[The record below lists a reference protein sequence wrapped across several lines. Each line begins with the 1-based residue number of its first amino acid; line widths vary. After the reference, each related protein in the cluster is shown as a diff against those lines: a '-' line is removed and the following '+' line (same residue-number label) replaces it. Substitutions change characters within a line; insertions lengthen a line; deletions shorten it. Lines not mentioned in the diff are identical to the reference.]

1 MSRRKIHLQSTI
13 LSAAGFGGGFA
24 LGAWLSN
31 LIFSSDF
38 LNPILSLS
46 QTGRLIVGLALVL
59 VVAGVGG
66 AIAGAIGG
74 LTLSYA
80 HQSPRRAGYVWR
92 SALSF
97 GVGYALVVIPLTLA
111 ISLMSFNDLAEASPI
126 GLMIPLWVMG
136 AIFGA
141 VSGLILGLLTVGRD
155 TWRVFLVGTVAFAFG
170 GSGLGYGFWNFLS
183 RNIAGDNATTWSLV
197 AGVVIFGAIGGGS
210 LGFLYSWLAHRQPAP
225 SLPARLSTR
234 IKQLSPIRRVLAIT
248 GLVILALLLRALWI
262 ISPFSTQPAQLAS
275 TLESNTVGTHWAVP
289 VIVSEAGAQPALAA
303 DAVNAAALVWSRPQN
318 EGADVFF
325 ATRSSDDAIWSAAVN
340 VSNSAARL
348 SHAPQLAFDSQGN
361 AHLVWVEA
369 AQQPDAS
376 EILYSRCQGLTCSS
390 PVSLSSPDG
399 VDCLVELSAQNDAP
413 GIAIDGNDRLMV
425 VWRNGESELLFS
437 TGQAGLPLPGPAGC
451 IPIDD
456 GPSAS
461 QPRLAGSGDAFGLV
475 FEQDSR
481 IYLAQYAGGNW
492 SIAEAVGSGSQPEI
506 FFDADSQLHL
516 AWCGLE
522 QRLVI
527 RLETGQPQELP
538 NSGCLG
544 RPALGQNNSELLRL
558 VWLADEVQNV
568 AGVVR
573 PNAVIYE
580 SSKTD
585 AGWTEP
591 AIIAQTSEVVQPAL
605 ASDGTGMLHLAWID
619 ASGLNYATHTAYDCS
634 DADLSPIGQTI
645 YDAVRQ
651 AKYRPTTDNIPYC
664 NNQYDNLIHVPNPL
678 PAYSEAP
685 PTPNGPYDKFAQLA
699 QTAQYEVVFA
709 TMWYDGVKQADSPGR
724 VLAQGIAGLYQK
736 LKADP
741 SRYPRGLTV
750 RILLGNPPGFGLF
763 PNLNHQVWRVMDDLQ
778 AAGIP
783 ELRNDEI
790 GWNLEV
796 ANFSGA
802 WPHSHT
808 KLMIVDGKVIQV
820 PGYNMQHTHLPKEHP
835 SGKGQ
840 GRVDLGMQVTGPAAQ
855 TALRAYDDLWQAA
868 THIHC
873 PDLTSGLPIVWMLG
887 CQAKRGVPQHV
898 PEVLRYYVP
907 DESSNAFSIYRS
919 NPFRESDEA
928 YAAALA
934 SATSS
939 IDTIH
944 INFSLELVCALNLF
958 IEACNYANRLDYMEA
973 LMQAVEKNDVEVRIL
988 VSDVAWV
995 GLENNIAIKA
1005 FEDERAA
1012 RGLSDNVEIRY
1023 FEQDM
1028 HMKSALID
1036 DEFLIVGNQNFH
1048 YSAWNSGGLTEFNVG
1063 VEAPQAVQD
1072 YQRFFNYYWD
1082 RAKRR
1087 N

>member
-1 MSRRKIHLQSTI
+1 
-13 LSAAGFGGGFA
+13 
-24 LGAWLSN
+24 
-31 LIFSSDF
+31 
-38 LNPILSLS
+38 
-46 QTGRLIVGLALVL
+46 
-59 VVAGVGG
+59 
-66 AIAGAIGG
+66 
-74 LTLSYA
+74 
-80 HQSPRRAGYVWR
+80 
-92 SALSF
+92 
-97 GVGYALVVIPLTLA
+97 
-111 ISLMSFNDLAEASPI
+111 
-126 GLMIPLWVMG
+126 
-136 AIFGA
+136 
-141 VSGLILGLLTVGRD
+141 
-155 TWRVFLVGTVAFAFG
+155 
-170 GSGLGYGFWNFLS
+170 
-183 RNIAGDNATTWSLV
+183 
-197 AGVVIFGAIGGGS
+197 
-210 LGFLYSWLAHRQPAP
+210 
-225 SLPARLSTR
+225 
-234 IKQLSPIRRVLAIT
+234 
-248 GLVILALLLRALWI
+248 
-262 ISPFSTQPAQLAS
+262 
-275 TLESNTVGTHWAVP
+275 
-289 VIVSEAGAQPALAA
+289 
-303 DAVNAAALVWSRPQN
+303 
-318 EGADVFF
+318 
-325 ATRSSDDAIWSAAVN
+325 
-340 VSNSAARL
+340 
-348 SHAPQLAFDSQGN
+348 
-361 AHLVWVEA
+361 
-369 AQQPDAS
+369 
-376 EILYSRCQGLTCSS
+376 
-390 PVSLSSPDG
+390 
-399 VDCLVELSAQNDAP
+399 
-413 GIAIDGNDRLMV
+413 
-425 VWRNGESELLFS
+425 
-437 TGQAGLPLPGPAGC
+437 
-451 IPIDD
+451 
-456 GPSAS
+456 
-461 QPRLAGSGDAFGLV
+461 
-475 FEQDSR
+475 
-481 IYLAQYAGGNW
+481 
-492 SIAEAVGSGSQPEI
+492 
-506 FFDADSQLHL
+506 
-516 AWCGLE
+516 
-522 QRLVI
+522 
-527 RLETGQPQELP
+527 
-538 NSGCLG
+538 
-544 RPALGQNNSELLRL
+544 
-558 VWLADEVQNV
+558 
-568 AGVVR
+568 
-573 PNAVIYE
+573 
-580 SSKTD
+580 
-585 AGWTEP
+585 
-591 AIIAQTSEVVQPAL
+591 
-605 ASDGTGMLHLAWID
+605 
-619 ASGLNYATHTAYDCS
+619 
-634 DADLSPIGQTI
+634 
-645 YDAVRQ
+645 
-651 AKYRPTTDNIPYC
+651 
-664 NNQYDNLIHVPNPL
+664 
-678 PAYSEAP
+678 
-685 PTPNGPYDKFAQLA
+685 
-699 QTAQYEVVFA
+699 
-709 TMWYDGVKQADSPGR
+709 MWYDGVKQADSPGR

-1005 FEDERAA
+1005 FEDELAA